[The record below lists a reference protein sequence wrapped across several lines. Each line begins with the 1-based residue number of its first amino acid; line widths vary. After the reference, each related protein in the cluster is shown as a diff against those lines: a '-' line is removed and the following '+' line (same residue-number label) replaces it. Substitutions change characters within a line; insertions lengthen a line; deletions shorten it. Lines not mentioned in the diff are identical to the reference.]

1 MFCPNC
7 GGKLDEGANFCSEC
21 GFNIK
26 NNKTSTKSSNNFLE
40 TSILENKTIII
51 AGLIV
56 VAILILAIGIVSF
69 SSHTVTIDGI
79 DFNIPAGYEEN
90 VDLRKDNELMP
101 IVGGFLINYNF
112 RGYEADNGDAIAI
125 GVSTGNGFS
134 LTEDVMF
141 SMAPGAT
148 KKTINSHEGAF
159 SKVDRGYRFM
169 YLDGEKFVQVI
180 VSDESI
186 FEKVIT

>member
-1 MFCPNC
+1 MENLQGEYNISYQVIDDLVHITLAKKIDEFEEYCK
-7 GGKLDEGANFCSEC
+7 KLDDDTFCSEC
-21 GFNIK
+21 GFDIK

-125 GVSTGNGFS
+125 GVSTGNGLS

-141 SMAPGAT
+141 SMAPGQL
-148 KKTINSHEGAF
+148 KKLS
-159 SKVDRGYRFM
+159 
-169 YLDGEKFVQVI
+169 I
-180 VSDESI
+180 VMRVL
-186 FEKVIT
+186 FLK

>member
-7 GGKLDEGANFCSEC
+7 GEKLDDDTFCSEC
-21 GFNIK
+21 GFDIK
-26 NNKTSTKSSNNFLE
+26 NNKASTKSSNDDLG
-40 TSILENKTIII
+40 NKTIII
-51 AGLIV
+51 GGLII
-56 VAILILAIGIVSF
+56 VAILILVVGIASLNSGDISLNGVN
-69 SSHTVTIDGI
+69 
-79 DFNIPAGYEEN
+79 FNIPDGFEEN

-125 GVSTGNGFS
+125 GVSTGNGLS

>member
-1 MFCPNC
+1 MGFCPNC
-7 GGKLDEGANFCSEC
+7 GEKLDDGATFCSEC
-21 GFNIK
+21 GFDIK
-26 NNKTSTKSSNNFLE
+26 NNKTSTKSSNGSLG
-40 TSILENKTIII
+40 NKTLIIG
-51 AGLIV
+51 GLIV

-101 IVGGFLINYNF
+101 IMGGFLINYNF
-112 RGYEADNGDAIAI
+112 RGYEEDNGDAIAI
-125 GVSTGNGFS
+125 GVSTGNGLS

-159 SKVDRGYRFM
+159 SKVDGGYRFM